1 VPELRV
7 EVSEKTVEAIVA
19 EARRLSK
26 TVEEVAAILL
36 DEFARSRE
44 PGEPLGWIG
53 AGHSGN
59 PNLSEQMEDILRGE
73 DPDDDRRRRHHRP

>member
-1 VPELRV
+1 V

-53 AGHSGN
+53 SFRSGDSH
-59 PNLSEQMEDILRGE
+59 LSERSEDIAPKRF
-73 DPDDDRRRRHHRP
+73 RP